1 MNAEKIILG
10 EKTGRNW
17 KKLVDIK
24 KMELL
29 KRDMCEKGP
38 TRSYVSIEV
47 GQKCEGE
54 VRNA

>member
-1 MNAEKIILG
+1 MNSEKIILG

-47 GQKCEGE
+47 G
-54 VRNA
+54 